1 MSITFPNVCTV
12 HLFYQSVCVKW
23 MVVTP
28 VPSTGGTPA
37 RGWLTNV
44 ASQEH
49 LIATGITI
57 IDFIGLSSIPGERR
71 LISHPTHSMTKGHY
85 QSGMSS
91 SSPAARPTTQ
101 RSTVAVGDLRRF
113 S

>member
-1 MSITFPNVCTV
+1 
-12 HLFYQSVCVKW
+12 
-23 MVVTP
+23 MVV
-28 VPSTGGTPA
+28 
-37 RGWLTNV
+37 TNV

-49 LIATGITI
+49 LIATGIRI
-57 IDFIGLSSIPGERR
+57 IDFIGLSSVPGERR

-91 SSPAARPTTQ
+91 SSPALYPTTEW
-101 RSTVAVGDLRRF
+101 STVAVGDLRRF